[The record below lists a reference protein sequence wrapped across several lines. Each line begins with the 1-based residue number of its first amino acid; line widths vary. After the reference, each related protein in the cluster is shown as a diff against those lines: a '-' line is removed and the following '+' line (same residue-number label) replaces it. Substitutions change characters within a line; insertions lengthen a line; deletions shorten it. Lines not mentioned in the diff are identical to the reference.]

1 MANIKELLTLR
12 ADDVARMSRKD
23 LALVVSQLSSA
34 ANKRLRRL
42 EKSYMGTESRPYSVA
57 MERGNFSVAGKNQG
71 QLQNEFKRV
80 KDFLTS
86 KTSTVRGWKKERAR
100 VYKRIGG
107 GFDNVQS
114 EKAFWKAYRELAKS
128 EKALHNSYGSTET
141 QRLLR
146 TELETA
152 QQLTEE
158 EIKDYR
164 GLFPDDTRDLSS
176 LSNLD
181 LSVVRTIIA
190 MGLDYEQQ
198 ESKFGGSNASFF
210 TMGGSL

>member
-12 ADDVARMSRKD
+12 SDDVARMSRQE
-23 LALVVSQLSSA
+23 LALVVSTLSSA

-42 EKSYMGTESRPYSVA
+42 ERTPMGTESRPYTSA

-86 KTSTVRGWKKERAR
+86 KTSTVRGWKKERQK
-100 VYKRIGG
+100 VHKRIGG
-107 GFDNVQS
+107 GFDSVQA
-114 EKAFWKAYRELAKS
+114 EKAFWKAYRQLAKS

-146 TELETA
+146 AELEDA
-152 QQLTEE
+152 KQLTESE
-158 EIKDYR
+158 RANYKS
-164 GLFPDDTRDLSS
+164 LFPEDSRDMLN

-181 LSVVRTIIA
+181 LSVARTLIA
-190 MGLDYEQQ
+190 MGNEYENQ
-198 ESKFGGSNASFF
+198 ERSFGGSNAGFF
-210 TMGGSL
+210 TIGGGI